1 MLFGR
6 AHALWQQLS
15 KGTARSPVIRTAT
28 VRKLLKIRFHQLLRG
43 RLPTWM
49 ITLLYFHLWLNE
61 LRKSYLL
68 LANRNKFKESTLSIT
83 FLASSSYGFMNL
95 LFFKIPILNPT
106 FFWLWMCL
114 LLYSE
119 AFLLNIHGEY
129 EMLPV
134 DRHQL
139 KAEAPQF

>member
-15 KGTARSPVIRTAT
+15 KGTARSPVIRAAT

-49 ITLLYFHLWLNE
+49 ITLLYFHLWLKE
-61 LRKSYLL
+61 LGQSYLL

-95 LFFKIPILNPT
+95 LFFYPYSKSHF
-106 FFWLWMCL
+106 FFWLWQCL
-114 LLYSE
+114 MLYSE
-119 AFLLNIHGEY
+119 AFLLNIHVEC
-129 EMLPV
+129 EMLPE